1 MEFTTGTY
9 TGLPFITGVI
19 DIAVQRLPPKINF

>member
-1 MEFTTGTY
+1 MKITKGVY

-19 DIAVQRLPPKINF
+19 DIEVQRLPPGIFF